1 MAARRRG
8 RFPRLSSCPACIM
21 NTGISDRD
29 VTSAQPVGGALAPP
43 RTPPGT
49 GMTVRAYAD
58 LLRLKFFFAW
68 PLLFCAGL
76 VLGTSVYGGFTVLL
90 LVQGALI
97 GFFGFEAGLVLNDYI
112 DRDLDKRD
120 IEHRRLTKYWRLF
133 GRRPLPAGGV
143 TPQAAF
149 RLFALLFAITV
160 FLIAFL
166 PSPHSWFVFLILIYS
181 YGMEAFYQYVKR
193 TQKVP
198 VAQLL
203 GRTDFALFPVAGYLC
218 AGYPD
223 ATALA
228 FFLFFYPFAMAHLG
242 VNDLADVENDRAR
255 DLKTIPVL
263 FGQDGTVYWI
273 YGFTLL
279 HLVGAAVF
287 FPYLGTPAR
296 IGLIAGLLLIG
307 AADGLIFLGRGPE
320 AAMQA
325 LPVYHI
331 SMVIYAAT
339 ILISALP

>member
-1 MAARRRG
+1 MEADL
-8 RFPRLSSCPACIM
+8 PETNPAL
-21 NTGISDRD
+21 D
-29 VTSAQPVGGALAPP
+29 QPVGGALAPP
-43 RTPPGT
+43 RSSGGT
-49 GMTVRAYAD
+49 GVTMRAYAD

-68 PLLFCAGL
+68 PLLFCAGV
-76 VLGTSVYGGFTVLL
+76 VLGTSVYGDFSLPL
-90 LVQGALI
+90 LVHGALI

-120 IEHRRLTKYWRLF
+120 IEHQRLTRYWRLF
-133 GRRPLPAGGV
+133 GRRPLPAGAI

-149 RLFALLFAITV
+149 RLFALLFAVTV

-166 PSPHSWFVFLILIYS
+166 PFPHSWFVFLILIYS
-181 YGMEAFYQYVKR
+181 YGMEALYQYVKR
-193 TQKVP
+193 DQKLP

-255 DLKTIPVL
+255 KLKTIPVL
-263 FGQDGTVYWI
+263 FGRDGTIYWI

-279 HLVGAAVF
+279 NILGAAIF
-287 FPYLGTPAR
+287 FPHLEILGKA
-296 IGLIAGLLLIG
+296 GLIAGLLLVG
-307 AADGLIFLGRGPE
+307 AADGLIFLGRGPD

-325 LPVYHI
+325 LPVYHV
-331 SMVIYAAT
+331 SMVLVAGA
-339 ILISALP
+339 ILVSALP